1 MSTDNLK
8 KAGWTS
14 GCISSTDH
22 NGRQFFSFSANA
34 AAQGQGVPDG
44 GSAVALLG
52 IGLGVIEFI
61 RRKVR
66 LRA

>member
-1 MSTDNLK
+1 MRRHEVKVCLMG
-8 KAGWTS
+8 GW
-14 GCISSTDH
+14 
-22 NGRQFFSFSANA
+22 
-34 AAQGQGVPDG
+34 
-44 GSAVALLG
+44 AVALLG